1 MVQIL
6 FCSLL
11 LQRRINCSIEMLMVW
26 CVFYSLMEYVA
37 HLSGAKQVSDLDL
50 AWEEKLEKG
59 VDKLK

>member
-1 MVQIL
+1 MKKA
-6 FCSLL
+6 
-11 LQRRINCSIEMLMVW
+11 W